1 MRENIALERYEFKY
15 LLPNS
20 IAKQVEGEI
29 KNFMVLDDFAKKKP
43 NKKYFVNSI
52 YFEDNHN
59 TNFNEKVDGF
69 RIRKKYRVRIYSED
83 EKKSI
88 IFLEIKGR
96 NLERTY
102 KKRISI
108 PEKHFNLLNS
118 NGVTKLLELFPNN
131 KIITSFVFDVFK
143 KQLKP
148 IIKIDYLRK
157 PYIGTHGLYFRLTFD
172 NELKSSKISNLDF
185 SNRDEFSI
193 LCKAGFTI
201 LEVKFERS
209 IPAWFH
215 RIIQSYNLKR
225 MSISKY
231 VLGMCATKLGYE
243 TSE

>member
-1 MRENIALERYEFKY
+1 MRENISLERYEFKY
-15 LLPNS
+15 LLPNT
-20 IAKQVEGEI
+20 IAKQVEEEI
-29 KNFMVLDDFAKKKP
+29 KYFMVLDDFAKKKS

-59 TNFNEKVDGF
+59 ENFNEKVDGF

-102 KKRISI
+102 KKRVSI

-118 NGVTKLLELFPNN
+118 NKATKLLDIFPDN

-148 IIKIDYLRK
+148 IIKIDYLRR
-157 PYIGTHGLYFRLTFD
+157 PYIGKHGLYFRLTFD
-172 NELKSSKISNLDF
+172 NELKSSKISNLNF
-185 SNRDEFSI
+185 SNRDEFTL